1 MTPKERLDNVARVV
15 ALIAQLIIA
24 ISALLVTTTGIELEV
39 LPNGGD
45 GQPTEDLDNDLQ
57 QSIRIYLA
65 MGRRAK

>member
-1 MTPKERLDNVARVV
+1 V